1 MKVLLVD
8 DHNLVRNGL
17 ASLLVSHS
25 ITVAGEASDGLGALE
40 KTRQLKPDVILM
52 DINMPHCNGLEA
64 TRLIKT
70 EMPNTKIIILTVSE
84 DEENLFE
91 AIKSGA
97 EGYLLKDIKS
107 DEFLKLL
114 NGVTKGE
121 AAISPVMATKIIGEF
136 KQQALG
142 PGKRSSEDQLSDREK
157 EVLELVSKGDLNK
170 EIASAL
176 HITEN
181 TVKYHLRNIMDK
193 LHLKNRAAVAAYAA
207 AKRIKPISSPT
218 EE

>member
-40 KTRQLKPDVILM
+40 KARQLKPDVILM

-107 DEFLKLL
+107 DEFP
-114 NGVTKGE
+114 E
-121 AAISPVMATKIIGEF
+121 RYQI
-136 KQQALG
+136 
-142 PGKRSSEDQLSDREK
+142 
-157 EVLELVSKGDLNK
+157 
-170 EIASAL
+170 
-176 HITEN
+176 
-181 TVKYHLRNIMDK
+181 
-193 LHLKNRAAVAAYAA
+193 
-207 AKRIKPISSPT
+207 
-218 EE
+218 